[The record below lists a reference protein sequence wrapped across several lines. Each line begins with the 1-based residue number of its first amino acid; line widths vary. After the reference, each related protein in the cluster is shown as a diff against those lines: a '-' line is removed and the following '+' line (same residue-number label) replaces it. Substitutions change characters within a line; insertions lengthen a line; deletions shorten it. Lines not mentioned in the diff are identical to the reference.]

1 MNPDPS
7 FKKALVTGATSG
19 IGAATVNALT
29 SSGLEVLAV
38 ARRTDRLK
46 QLAAETGCRWLA
58 SDVRDTDLLAGEIE
72 AFEPDVL
79 VNNAGVGHGISG
91 LDQIDPSAV
100 QEAFEVNV
108 IAPIQTCALALPGM
122 RRRGRGHVVNIGSIA
137 GLHTLISG
145 VYGGTKGAIHLFSQN
160 LRYELAGSGLRVTE
174 VCPGRV
180 STEFYQ
186 AALGDRDTLE
196 TMGRSGIRE
205 LRPEDIADVIL
216 FALRAPSHVNI
227 ATIEVLPTDQAIGG
241 VKLTPVEDQR

>member
-1 MNPDPS
+1 MNSDPS
-7 FKKALVTGATSG
+7 LKKALVTGATSG
-19 IGAATVNALT
+19 IGAATAKALIG
-29 SSGLEVLAV
+29 SGLEVLAV
-38 ARRTDRLK
+38 ARRADRLE
-46 QLAAETGCRWLA
+46 QLAAESGCRWLA
-58 SDVRDTDLLAGEIE
+58 SDVRDTDRLADEIE

-91 LDQIDPSAV
+91 LDQIEPTAI

-108 IAPIQTCALALPGM
+108 IAPIQICALALPGM
-122 RRRGRGHVVNIGSIA
+122 RRRGRGHVINVGSIA

-174 VCPGRV
+174 ICPGRV

-186 AALGDRDTLE
+186 AALGDRTKLE

-205 LRPEDIADVIL
+205 LRPADIADVIL
-216 FALRAPSHVNI
+216 FALRAPPHVNI

-241 VKLTPVEDQR
+241 VKLTPTEDQG